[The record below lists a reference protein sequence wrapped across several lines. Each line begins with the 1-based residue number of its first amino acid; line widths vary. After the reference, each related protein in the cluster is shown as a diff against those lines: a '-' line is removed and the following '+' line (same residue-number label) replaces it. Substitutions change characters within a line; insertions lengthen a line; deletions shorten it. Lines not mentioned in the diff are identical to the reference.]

1 MIYLGAHL
9 SSAGGF
15 YKMGNAA
22 LAMEANTLQ
31 CFVRNPR
38 GARAKTVDPVDLG
51 RLRTLMAEHGFG
63 PIIAHAPYIMNPC
76 SKDEGI
82 RQLAGEMLRGDLT
95 LLEHLPG
102 NYYNFHPGSHVGQGV
117 EIGCQQIAAMLN
129 AVVTPQQQTTVLLE
143 TMTGKGSEIGG
154 RFQELR
160 LILDQVDC
168 GERVGVCLDTCHVWD
183 AGYDIVNDLDGVLT
197 EFDRVVGLQRL
208 KAVHVNDSLHPL
220 GAKKDRHALIGCG
233 HIGTEAILRVLT
245 HPALCQ
251 LPFTLE
257 TPTDDAGH
265 AGEIRMLRERIGEER
280 GSWE

>member
-15 YKMGNAA
+15 YKMGKTA
-22 LAMEANTLQ
+22 LKMEANTLQ

-38 GARAKTVDPVDLG
+38 GSKAKTVDPVDLG
-51 RLRTLMAEHGFG
+51 KLRALLEENGFG

-82 RQLAGEMLRGDLT
+82 RQLAGEMLRGDLA

-102 NYYNFHPGSHVGQGV
+102 SCYNFHPGSHVGQGV
-117 EIGCQQIAAMLN
+117 ETGCRQIAAMLD
-129 AVVTPQQQTTVLLE
+129 AVITPEQQTTVLLE

-154 RFQELR
+154 RFEELR
-160 LILDQVDC
+160 MILDLADC
-168 GERVGVCLDTCHVWD
+168 GEQLGVCLDTCHVWD
-183 AGYDIVNDLDGVLT
+183 AGYDIVQDLDGVLT
-197 EFDRVVGLQRL
+197 EFDRVVGLRRL
-208 KAVHVNDSLHPL
+208 RAVHVNDSLNPC
-220 GAKKDRHALIGCG
+220 GARKDRHALIGCG

-245 HPALCQ
+245 HPALRP
-251 LPFTLE
+251 LPFALE

-265 AGEIRMLRERIGEER
+265 AGEIRMLRERLGEA
-280 GSWE
+280 ST